1 MAASSRRPPPGGP
14 CDHPPVVERRVVTSE
29 NPALA
34 GLSWPLFEARGEREG
49 PRLTLLAGIHGGEYP
64 AIAAVRTFMR
74 ELDTATLT
82 GSILAVPIASPTS
95 FRARSAFVVPED
107 GRNLNRAFPGRA
119 DGSFTDVL
127 ADHIFRS
134 FIAGSDLLID
144 LHGGDLFEALEPFT
158 IYEDSAQRETA
169 HRLACAFNFPYV
181 IRESGGALRGM
192 TSAAAAEAGI
202 PAVIAEAGGCGLLE
216 PDAVRLHLA
225 GLGNALRAAGMLPG
239 EPDPPAVTQH
249 LAEDFRW
256 LRSVNDGW
264 WQPEV
269 AVGATV
275 SAGDRLG
282 AILDPFGDELEDVVA
297 PLAGAVAFLTTS
309 PAVGRD
315 GLLLAIAG
323 ALTPTAVPAPTGPR
337 ALGDGGSS
345 R

>member
-1 MAASSRRPPPGGP
+1 
-14 CDHPPVVERRVVTSE
+14 VIERRTVTST
-29 NPALA
+29 NSLLT
-34 GLSWPLFEARGEREG
+34 GLEWPVFEARGSRDG
-49 PRLTLLAGIHGGEYP
+49 PRLTLMAGVHGAEYP

-74 ELDTATLT
+74 ELDNSALA

-119 DGSFTDVL
+119 DGSFTDAL
-127 ADHIFRS
+127 ADHIFQT
-134 FIAGSDLLID
+134 FIAGADLLID

-158 IYEDSAQRETA
+158 IYQDSPARETA

-181 IRESGGALRGM
+181 IRERGGDLRGM
-192 TSAAAAEAGI
+192 TSAAAADAGI

-216 PDAVRLHLA
+216 PEAVQLHLE
-225 GLGNALRAAGMLPG
+225 GLRNALRATGMLDG
-239 EPDPPAVTQH
+239 PAVAPAHAQH
-249 LAEDFRW
+249 LADEFRW
-256 LRSVNDGW
+256 VRCANAGW

-269 AVGATV
+269 GVGATV
-275 SAGDRLG
+275 EAGARLG
-282 AILDPFGDELEDVVA
+282 AILDPFGDELEPVRA

-309 PAVGRD
+309 PAVDRD

-323 ALTPTAVPAPTGPR
+323 ELSPV
-337 ALGDGGSS
+337 GSS

>member
-1 MAASSRRPPPGGP
+1 MI
-14 CDHPPVVERRVVTSE
+14 ERRTVTSS
-29 NPALA
+29 NPLLA
-34 GLSWPLFEARGEREG
+34 GLGWPVFEARGPRDG
-49 PRLTLLAGIHGGEYP
+49 PRLTLMSGIHGGEYP

-74 ELDTATLT
+74 ELDTTALA

-119 DGSFTDVL
+119 GGSFTDAL
-127 ADHIFRS
+127 ADHIFQT
-134 FIAGSDLLID
+134 FVAGSELVID

-158 IYEDSAQRETA
+158 IYQHSPEHETA

-181 IRESGGALRGM
+181 IRQQGDDLRGM
-192 TSAAAAEAGI
+192 TNAAAAAAGI

-216 PDAVRLHLA
+216 PAAVRLHLD
-225 GLGNALRAAGMLPG
+225 GLRNALRAAGMLDGPVVAPSG
-239 EPDPPAVTQH
+239 PQH
-249 LAEDFRW
+249 LAAEFRW
-256 LRSVNDGW
+256 LRCRHEGW

-269 AVGATV
+269 EVGAMV
-275 SAGDRLG
+275 DRGERLG
-282 AILDPFGDELEDVVA
+282 AILDPFGDELEQIGA

-309 PAVGRD
+309 PAVGRE

-323 ALTPTAVPAPTGPR
+323 GLTPV
-337 ALGDGGSS
+337 DGS